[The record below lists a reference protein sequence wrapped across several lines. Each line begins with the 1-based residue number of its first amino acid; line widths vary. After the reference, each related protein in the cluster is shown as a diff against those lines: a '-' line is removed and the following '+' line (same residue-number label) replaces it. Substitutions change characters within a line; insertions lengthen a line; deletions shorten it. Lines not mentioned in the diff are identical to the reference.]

1 MEGWRAN
8 RRLWYS
14 LGVVILL
21 AVVYAIVSRTG
32 GPSDIPELARWTDGA
47 DEIVIAKSGV
57 SVRMFRDG
65 GGWRVGDEGFPADPE
80 AAGAMEKKLLDL
92 SITQM
97 VSRMPHYEQYNLMP
111 EKGVEVAARRAGR
124 DLRRIV
130 IGRQSGKSTHT
141 YIRLDG
147 RPEIFKASGTLSYD
161 FDKTVES
168 LRDRAIVNIAA
179 DDITGI
185 SLRRG
190 KSALTFVKEAATSDG
205 KGAKDGAAAQRW
217 VCAEHR
223 GVALHDVKM
232 ETLVKSFGPLKA
244 RGFPSVD
251 PRSLKNP
258 LCAVTVTTKGGVT
271 ELKFYPGDSEYGYYC
286 TTSISR
292 YVYDVARYLVEQYF
306 KDIKGFGTVE

>member
-1 MEGWRAN
+1 MEGGKAG

-14 LGVVILL
+14 LGVVAML
-21 AVVYAIVSRTG
+21 AIVYAIVSRTG
-32 GPSDIPELARWTDGA
+32 APSDIPELARWTDGA
-47 DEIVIAKSGV
+47 DEIIIAKSGA
-57 SVRMFRDG
+57 SVRLFRSG
-65 GGWRVGDEGFPADPE
+65 EGWRVGDEGFPADPE

-97 VSRMPHYEQYNLMP
+97 VSRMPHYEQYNLTP
-111 EKGVEVAARRAGR
+111 EKGIEVAARRAGR

-161 FDKTVES
+161 FDKIAES
-168 LRDRAIVNIAA
+168 LRDRAVINIAA

-190 KSALTFVKEAATSDG
+190 KSALTFVKEAAAPGG
-205 KGAKDGAAAQRW
+205 KGAKDGAAGQRW

-223 GVALHDVKM
+223 GVELHEVKM

-258 LCAVTVTTKGGVT
+258 LCTVSVSAKGGVT
-271 ELKFYPGDSEYGYYC
+271 GLKLYQGDSEYGYYC
-286 TTSISR
+286 VSTASP
-292 YVYDVARYLVEQYF
+292 YVYDVAKYLVEQYF
-306 KDIKGFGTVE
+306 KDIKGFSTAE